1 MRIVI
6 YRQFLDPYKTVTLG
20 SMANLFGVSVEFIDK
35 ELSEFISSG
44 KLNCRIDRVN
54 GIIESNRVDNK
65 DEIYAEIIK
74 NGDVLLSNIQKL
86 KRQIDI

>member
-6 YRQFLDPYKTVTLG
+6 YQQFLDPYKSVTIK
-20 SMANLFGVSVEFIDK
+20 SMAELFGVGIEFIDK
-35 ELSEFISSG
+35 ELSDFISSG

-54 GIIESNRVDNK
+54 GVIESNRADNK
-65 DEIYAEIIK
+65 DDIYADIIK
-74 NGDVLLSNIQKL
+74 NGDILLSNMQKL